1 MEKNTQKSKFGFDQ
15 ISAEGPEW
23 ASWIFRSYFIISKA
37 VLGWLAYTHLIP
49 QTAMYEVMGI
59 IMFLA
64 DPIMLGISKMFGIVP
79 EPVDPAA
86 DLVADKQIKTDG
98 STEKINPVIV
108 ENKKVPNNIQNTNA
122 PASSGI
128 AATITQKTEQ
138 EKISDALAGN
148 TTTATYKADFTGTSP
163 LPDVNPKVE

>member
-1 MEKNTQKSKFGFDQ
+1 MTSKSQKSKFGFDQ
-15 ISAEGPEW
+15 ISAQGPEW

-79 EPVDPAA
+79 EPVDPEA
-86 DLVADKQIKTDG
+86 DLVANKQIKTDG
-98 STEKINPVIV
+98 TTETINPVIV
-108 ENKKVPNNIQNTNA
+108 ESKSTPAPDNLQNNQNQ
-122 PASSGI
+122 PPSGI
-128 AATITQKTEQ
+128 AAILQSKTEE
-138 EKISDALAGN
+138 EKIQDALAGK

-163 LPDVNPKVE
+163 LPDTKSE